1 MPRIKLNIAETLPFE
16 TEIEIRITDI
26 NYGNHLGNNDL
37 LGLLHEARVR
47 MFAQHGFTELDAGG
61 SGIIMADTAIVF
73 KSEVVYGQ
81 TLRIGV
87 GVTDLNRRGCDV
99 VYRVSDAQTKTLV
112 ALAKTGIV
120 FFDYAER
127 KLRPVPEAFK
137 AAFPQPASDD

>member
-1 MPRIKLNIAETLPFE
+1 MPRIKLEIPETLSFS
-16 TEIEIRITDI
+16 TEIGIRITDI

-61 SGIIMADTAIVF
+61 AGIIMADTAIVF
-73 KSEVVYGQ
+73 KSEVVYGL
-81 TLRIGV
+81 TLRIDV
-87 GVTDLNRRGCDV
+87 GVTDLHRRGCDV
-99 VYRVSDAQTKTLV
+99 VYRVADAHSGALV

-127 KLRPVPEAFK
+127 KLRPVPDAFK
-137 AAFPQPASDD
+137 AAFADPATDG